1 MTKIKVLFVCTGN
14 ICRSPTAEGV
24 FRHKAKEL
32 GLENNFEVDSAGT
45 TAYHVG
51 ERADPRSTEHAQFRS
66 YNLAAIRSRQ
76 VKPEDYEH
84 YDKVIA
90 IDRGHQRYMTLQ
102 SPPEHHHKIQLFMD
116 YVPGNDAQ
124 DVPDPYYGGDMGF
137 EHVLDLV
144 EAGCDEMLKQW
155 NIS

>member
-1 MTKIKVLFVCTGN
+1 MTPIKVLFVCTGN

-32 GLENNFEVDSAGT
+32 GFEPNFEVDSAGT

-51 ERADPRSTEHAQFRS
+51 ERADARSTEHAQFRG
-66 YNLAAIRSRQ
+66 YHLAAIRSRQ
-76 VKPEDYEH
+76 VLPQDYERF
-84 YDKVIA
+84 DKVIA

-102 SPPEHHHKIQLFMD
+102 AAPEYHHKIELFMD
-116 YVPGNDAQ
+116 YVSGNDTQ

-137 EHVLDLV
+137 ENVLDLV
-144 EAGCDEMLKQW
+144 EAGCDEMIKKW
-155 NIS
+155 NAS